1 MWRSIWVI
9 TDLRNVK
16 ISPAVEHLQAPR
28 RNLGRS
34 EPEGAKSDQ
43 TMEDQ
48 ERHRPADLPCP

>member
-1 MWRSIWVI
+1 VWRSIWVI
-9 TDLRNVK
+9 TDLRNAK

-43 TMEDQ
+43 AMEDQ
-48 ERHRPADLPCP
+48 ERHRPADLPNP

>member
-1 MWRSIWVI
+1 VWRSIWVI

-48 ERHRPADLPCP
+48 ERHRPADLPNP